1 MSNGHPCEE
10 RTSSMPDSP
19 RATAP
24 HPLPRSMSVKQPEWA
39 ASLTD
44 TERRAGAHRRHRE
57 RSRRE
62 QARQHA
68 VVASWLR
75 GLVRKG

>member
-1 MSNGHPCEE
+1 
-10 RTSSMPDSP
+10 
-19 RATAP
+19 
-24 HPLPRSMSVKQPEWA
+24 MSVKQPEWA
-39 ASLTD
+39 ASLTE
-44 TERRAGAHRRHRE
+44 TERRAGAHRRPRE